1 MFIMLIEQDY
11 TTVEYSRAI
20 YTIWDLL
27 GDVGGLFDM
36 LKIIG
41 SPLVSFL
48 SFVVGSGLETYLVQ
62 LLFKVQKKRT
72 DNTQITSFIKNRKPF
87 RAKLCNFLFYKRNSR
102 L

>member
-1 MFIMLIEQDY
+1 MIIEQDY
-11 TTVEYSRAI
+11 TTVEHTRSI

-48 SFVVGSGLETYLVQ
+48 SFVVGSGLEIHLIQ
-62 LLFKVQKKRT
+62 LLFKV
-72 DNTQITSFIKNRKPF
+72 
-87 RAKLCNFLFYKRNSR
+87 
-102 L
+102 